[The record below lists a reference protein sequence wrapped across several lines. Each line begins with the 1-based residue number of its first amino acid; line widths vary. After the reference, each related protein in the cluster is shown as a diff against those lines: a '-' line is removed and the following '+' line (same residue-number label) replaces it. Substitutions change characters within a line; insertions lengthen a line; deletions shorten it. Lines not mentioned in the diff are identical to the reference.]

1 MSFFYNY
8 ELAKYL
14 LVPPSLHVLFN
25 VLLVILL
32 FIVLLLKGLALW
44 RSARLGQKVWFWIF
58 MFVNTLGILEIVY
71 LIAYKDG
78 FKEIKEIK
86 KAKKQDLP
94 AQAGSKKSKEQE
106 IKEEKRHEIEEE
118 IINEN

>member
-1 MSFFYNY
+1 MSFLYNF

-14 LVPPSLHVLFN
+14 MVPERFYTLFN
-25 VLLVILL
+25 ILVVVLLL
-32 FIVLLLKGLALW
+32 IVLLLKGLALW

-78 FKEIKEIK
+78 FNQDDKKSRKQEIK
-86 KAKKQDLP
+86 KTKTYGLRVP
-94 AQAGSKKSKEQE
+94 V
-106 IKEEKRHEIEEE
+106 
-118 IINEN
+118 